1 MEQMELTDLIFS
13 MELPIQLPEL
23 ERTVNFTLTLYQIKS
38 LDQKHL
44 GHGLPEFHWLARPV
58 QLGRTERTEQMELM
72 DLIFLMELP
81 IQLPE
86 LVRTMNSISTRLR
99 IKSSDRKHL
108 VHGLLEF
115 LLLVLR
121 APLLMLGDLPEIQE
135 QLMEQILLE
144 QQI

>member
-1 MEQMELTDLIFS
+1 
-13 MELPIQLPEL
+13 
-23 ERTVNFTLTLYQIKS
+23 
-38 LDQKHL
+38 
-44 GHGLPEFHWLARPV
+44 
-58 QLGRTERTEQMELM
+58 MELM

-144 QQI
+144 QQITHLLISRCGIKLPEEFRMATCLWEY